1 MAVQE
6 RGNGGE
12 AARAAG
18 RRGAFMIAVASAVA
32 LVGAGG
38 CARISTDDVQMRSP
52 GLPRPQLV
60 VVHDYAVSRDEV
72 RVDSG
77 IGARLERFQH
87 GTPDEQE
94 RLRVSHAVASALTAN
109 LVEELRKLGMRAE
122 AASMAPAVPGPILS
136 VEGQILS
143 IDEGNKTRRMMIGL
157 GAGASEV
164 RTLTQVYQVKDG
176 AHDLVED
183 FYTTAKSSRKPGLGP
198 MAGAGAA
205 AGRAGQSAAVATGVG
220 LATERQQTAEADVK
234 HGAREIA
241 RTLAKFFV
249 EQRWI
254 TQDQA
259 NKLFWDR

>member
-1 MAVQE
+1 
-6 RGNGGE
+6 
-12 AARAAG
+12 
-18 RRGAFMIAVASAVA
+18 
-32 LVGAGG
+32 
-38 CARISTDDVQMRSP
+38 MRQA
-52 GLPRPQLV
+52 GLPRPQLI
-60 VVHDYAVSRDEV
+60 VVHDYAVTREEV

-77 IGARLERFQH
+77 IGARLQRLEH
-87 GTPDEQE
+87 GTPEEQE
-94 RLRVSHAVASALTAN
+94 RQRVGHAVASAITTN
-109 LVEELRKLGMRAE
+109 LVEELRKLGMRVE
-122 AASMAPAVPGPILS
+122 AASMAPAVPGPILA

-176 AHDLVED
+176 THDLVED

-205 AGRAGQSAAVATGVG
+205 AGRAAQSAAVATGVG
-220 LATERQQTAEADVK
+220 LATERQQTAEADAK
-234 HGAREIA
+234 HAARELA
-241 RTLAKFFV
+241 RSMAKFFV

-259 NKLFWDR
+259 DKLFWDR

>member
-1 MAVQE
+1 MNRQQGWK
-6 RGNGGE
+6 RG
-12 AARAAG
+12 ALATAAG
-18 RRGAFMIAVASAVA
+18 GPRAVAAAAAAMA
-32 LVGAGG
+32 LLGTAA
-38 CARISTDDVQMRSP
+38 CARVSTENVQMREP

-60 VVHDYAVSRDEV
+60 VVHDYAVTREDV

-77 IGARLERFQH
+77 IGARLERMQQ

-94 RLRVSHAVASALTAN
+94 RLRVSHAVASALTTN
-109 LVEELRKLGMRAE
+109 LVQELRKIEMRAE
-122 AASMAPAVPGPILS
+122 AASMAPAIPGPTLS

-183 FYTTAKSSRKPGLGP
+183 FYTTAKS
-198 MAGAGAA
+198 
-205 AGRAGQSAAVATGVG
+205 AAVATGVG

-234 HGAREIA
+234 HAAREIA
-241 RTLAKFFV
+241 RTMAKFFV
-249 EQRWI
+249 EQGWI

-259 NKLFWDR
+259 DKLFWDR